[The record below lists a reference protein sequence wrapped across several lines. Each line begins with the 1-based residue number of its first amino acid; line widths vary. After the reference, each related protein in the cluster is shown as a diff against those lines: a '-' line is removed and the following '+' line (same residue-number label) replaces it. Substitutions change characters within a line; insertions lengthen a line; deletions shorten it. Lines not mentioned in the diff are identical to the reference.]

1 MAEGKPDFYAE
12 IGLKL
17 NETQAKSEA
26 KKGAK
31 ITADAIERS
40 LRATQAKMR
49 SSMFSVLPKKGTFN
63 FSADVKDFLKE
74 REIWKKIIEKNDA
87 ALEKEL
93 NQAFKVEEKKRKETL
108 SIENKFKR
116 LFFDKTAY
124 EKASS
129 NMSLEEKK
137 KFIEEDFWEKKREK
151 RAKANEKRVLSSL
164 KEEEKARTRINKAEE
179 TNRKNK
185 ERAEKSAQKEKE
197 RLERAQKRKEEKQH
211 NERVKRLKS
220 LAKWT
225 IGATAA
231 GAYFA
236 QRTINQS
243 AERAFSFRNFS
254 DVVGQE
260 QYGNLR
266 KFQAASKVFGN
277 IGEKESASA
286 FKQLFE
292 FQQKMRLGLGQ
303 NTNASRLLGINWAE
317 TDTRKLINNL
327 SNAILRQDKGLQGI
341 LTKEVFGDERFLSVF
356 KRWQENPEM
365 VWDVEKEVERNSLT
379 EQQIKDLDELR
390 QVIAKLSLQ
399 TTNLVDQF
407 SAVVSTD
414 LKKWIGEFSDSVQLS
429 TKEIKSIWGGVKT
442 AGKII
447 GAPVEA
453 VYSAGKWA
461 VDAMTTTLQHDL
473 YNEAKWK
480 AQDRFDAIMKQKEV
494 SETNNNQKTINVNV
508 GGVTVNKNEDTQKVI
523 HDAVFGSVQGVGE
536 INNVYLQMPTLTGG

>member
-1 MAEGKPDFYAE
+1 MAEGKTDFYAE

-31 ITADAIERS
+31 ITADAIEKS
-40 LRATQAKMR
+40 LRATQAKMQ
-49 SSMFSVLPKKGTFN
+49 SSMFSVLPKNGKFD
-63 FSADVKDFLKE
+63 FHADVKDFLKE
-74 REIWKKIIEKNDA
+74 QEIWKKIIEKNDA

-93 NQAFKVEEKKRKETL
+93 KQAFKVEERKKKE
-108 SIENKFKR
+108 K
-116 LFFDKTAY
+116 
-124 EKASS
+124 EKAFLQEQKSF
-129 NMSLEEKK
+129 EKT
-137 KFIEEDFWEKKREK
+137 E
-151 RAKANEKRVLSSL
+151 KANEKRILSRL
-164 KEEEKARTRINKAEE
+164 KEEEAERKRINKAEE

-185 ERAEKSAQKEKE
+185 ERAEKAAQKERE
-197 RLERAQKRKEEKQH
+197 RLERAQKRKEEKLH

-254 DVVGQE
+254 DIVGQE

-266 KFQAASKVFGN
+266 KFQAASRVFGN
-277 IGEKESASA
+277 IDEKESASA

-303 NTNASRLLGINWAE
+303 NTNASRLFGINWAE

-327 SNAILRQDKGLQGI
+327 SNAILRQEKGLQGI

-365 VWDVEKEVERNSLT
+365 VWDVEKEIERNSLT

-390 QVIAKLSLQ
+390 QVFAKLSLQ
-399 TTNLVDQF
+399 TTNLLDQF

-414 LKKWIGEFSDSVQLS
+414 LKKWIGEFSDSIQLS

-453 VYSAGKWA
+453 VYTAGKWA
-461 VDAMTTTLQHDL
+461 VDAMTTSLQHDF
-473 YNEAKWK
+473 YNEEKWK
-480 AQDRFDAIMKQKEV
+480 AQDRFDAATKQKEF

-523 HDAVFGSVQGVGE
+523 HDAVFGSVQGLGE
-536 INNVYLQMPTLTGG
+536 INNVYLQMPTLTGGN